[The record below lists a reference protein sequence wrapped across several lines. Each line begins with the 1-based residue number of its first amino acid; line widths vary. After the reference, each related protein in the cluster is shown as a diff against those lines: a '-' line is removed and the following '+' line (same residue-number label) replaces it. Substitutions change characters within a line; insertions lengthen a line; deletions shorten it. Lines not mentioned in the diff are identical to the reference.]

1 MNRKIHTNEKI
12 ILALS
17 WRDIR
22 SPKCGGAEVHTY
34 NLMKCL
40 KEQNYKFISFAPHYN
55 GIPDEEVD
63 ENITYIRKGN
73 IITVIFHALC
83 YYVKNQKHIDFVIN
97 QCNTHNFFTR
107 LWVPKKKRIFYIH
120 QLTREIWD
128 INARFPLNLIG
139 KKLENFSLRLN
150 RHDYTITVSES
161 TKQELVELGFDPNKI
176 FIIYNAVDPQ
186 IIKDEVADKADNK
199 DFIYVGRYSKYKGI
213 DVAVEALGMVHEKY
227 TDAKLR
233 IVGKEDEAFIEEIIS
248 PISQKYNLTIGN
260 NDNCDIIICGFVSEE
275 EKLRLMEKS
284 KALLFPSIREGWGII
299 VSEAAARGTPSI
311 VYNSPGARDA
321 VNFGSA
327 GYICSQNTV
336 SELYINMLSAIE
348 DLDIYKKIQLDALEY
363 VKCFNWEKN
372 KKTLNKMFERIIDE

>member
-1 MNRKIHTNEKI
+1 MDNKT

-22 SPKCGGAEVHTY
+22 SPKSGGAEVHTY

-40 KEQNYKFISFAPHYN
+40 KEQNYKFISFAPHYD
-55 GIPDEEVD
+55 GVPDNEVD

-73 IITVIFHALC
+73 IITVIFHAFC
-83 YYVKNQKHIDFVIN
+83 YYRKNRKTIDYVIN

-107 LWVPKKKRIFYIH
+107 LWVPKRKRIFYIH

-128 INARFPLNLIG
+128 INAGFPLNIIG
-139 KKLENFSLRLN
+139 KTLENFSLRLN

-176 FIIYNAVDPQ
+176 YLAYNAVNPE
-186 IIKDEVADKADNK
+186 IIKDKVDDNK
-199 DFIYVGRYSKYKGI
+199 ISNRDFIYVGRYSKYKGI
-213 DVAVEALGMVHEKY
+213 DAAIEALGMVHKKY
-227 TDAKLR
+227 PDAKLR
-233 IVGKEDEAFIEEIIS
+233 IVGKEDQAFIDEIIA

-260 NDNCDIIICGFVSEE
+260 NDNCDIIICGFVLEE

-321 VNFGSA
+321 VNFGKA
-327 GYICSQNTV
+327 GYMCDSNNP
-336 SELYINMLSAIE
+336 SDLAKLMLDTIE
-348 DLDIYKKIQLDALEY
+348 NVNRYTDIQHKALAY
-363 VKCFNWEKN
+363 VKRFSWNHNRDEIEQ
-372 KKTLNKMFERIIDE
+372 MFCDMSSK

>member
-1 MNRKIHTNEKI
+1 MDNKT

-22 SPKCGGAEVHTY
+22 SPKSGGAEVHTY

-40 KEQNYKFISFAPHYN
+40 KEQNYNFISFAPHYDGVSDN
-55 GIPDEEVD
+55 EVD

-73 IITVIFHALC
+73 IITVIFHAFC
-83 YYVKNQKHIDFVIN
+83 YYRKNRKTIDYVIN

-128 INARFPLNLIG
+128 INAGFPLNIIG
-139 KKLENFSLRLN
+139 KTLENFSLRLN

-161 TKQELVELGFDPNKI
+161 TKQELVELGFDTDKI
-176 FIIYNAVDPQ
+176 YLAYNAVDPE
-186 IIKDEVADKADNK
+186 IIKDKVDDNK
-199 DFIYVGRYSKYKGI
+199 VSNRDFIYVGRYSKYKGI
-213 DVAVEALGMVHEKY
+213 DASIEALGMVHEKY
-227 TDAKLR
+227 PDAKLR
-233 IVGKEDEAFIEEIIS
+233 IVGKEDQAFIDEIIA

-260 NDNCDIIICGFVSEE
+260 NDNCDIIICGFVSED

-321 VNFGSA
+321 VAFGNA
-327 GYICSQNTV
+327 GYMCDSNNP
-336 SELYINMLSAIE
+336 SDLAKLMLDTIE
-348 DLDIYKKIQLDALEY
+348 NANRYTDIQHKALAY
-363 VKCFNWEKN
+363 VKRFSWNHNRDEIEQ
-372 KKTLNKMFERIIDE
+372 MFCDMSSK